1 MSKEALISKYTWEKQ
16 GALMDE
22 HGLKESVVLL
32 AGTFL
37 YFLGGKAYGVANSIS
52 SVRIWLLLIVFC
64 IYGS

>member
-1 MSKEALISKYTWEKQ
+1 
-16 GALMDE
+16 MDE

-37 YFLGGKAYGVANSIS
+37 YFLGGKAYGVANLIS